1 MRRHLQLAALLLVGL
16 LGPQSARAQ
25 KTYAL
30 GLGGGPSIPVGHHL
44 SDTQKAGY
52 NAAVM
57 LAIGVADLPLGL
69 RLDGIFNQF
78 SRRDVLTPQNG
89 GAGVNSFR
97 VVGAIANLVYAFP
110 ATTAKP
116 YVVAGAGYY
125 STKAIFAGSKADNNW
140 GFNAGVGAT
149 FGLGPFATFI
159 ESRYHSISRSADK
172 GGVIQFVPVTIG
184 LLF

>member
-1 MRRHLQLAALLLVGL
+1 MKLLTPLAAVVLIGL
-16 LGPQSARAQ
+16 AGPTSAGAQ

-30 GLGGGPSIPVGHHL
+30 GVGGGPSIPVGKL
-44 SDTQKAGY
+44 NDVQKTGY
-52 NAAVM
+52 NGTVM
-57 LAIGVADLPLGL
+57 LAIGVAELPLGL
-69 RLDGIFNQF
+69 RLDGVFNQF

-89 GAGVNSFR
+89 GSGVYSFR
-97 VVGAIANLVYAFP
+97 VMGAIANLVYAFP
-110 ATTAKP
+110 GATAKP
-116 YVVAGAGYY
+116 YIVAGAGLY
-125 STKAIFAGSKADNNW
+125 STKTIVAGSKADSDW